1 MERCKKANKITVIKQ
16 KHIIVM
22 QYTVNEAWWNY
33 LLVSNVLGQT
43 DNIGNEIGTCENNL
57 YS

>member
-1 MERCKKANKITVIKQ
+1 
-16 KHIIVM
+16 M